1 MSKINTTEVTDTKTE
16 AKQTVF
22 FSINCFCNK
31 KEQSNQNTYYNNL
44 HAEK

>member
-22 FSINCFCNK
+22 FSINRFCNK
-31 KEQSNQNTYYNNL
+31 KDYYNNL
-44 HAEK
+44 HAKK